1 MVAELQAEHA
11 VRGAAGY
18 CRPAALATGEGRP
31 LGPAPATGKRVS
43 IDGLIMDR
51 VVGGKVQER
60 WEQFDQ
66 LLMLSSLG
74 LPDLDPRF
82 DRFASWVEAQDDA
95 FGARFAKSL
104 REWSTTKAGWPK

>member
-1 MVAELQAEHA
+1 VVAELQAEHA

-31 LGPAPATGKRVS
+31 LGRLLQRVS
-43 IDGLIMDR
+43 ACRLDGLIMDR

-66 LLMLSSLG
+66 LLMLQQLG
-74 LPDLDPRF
+74 
-82 DRFASWVEAQDDA
+82 FA
-95 FGARFAKSL
+95 
-104 REWSTTKAGWPK
+104 